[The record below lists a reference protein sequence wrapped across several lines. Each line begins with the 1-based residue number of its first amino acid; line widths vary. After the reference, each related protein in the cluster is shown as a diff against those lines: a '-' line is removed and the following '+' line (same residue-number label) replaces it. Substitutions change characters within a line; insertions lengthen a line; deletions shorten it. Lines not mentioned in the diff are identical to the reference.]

1 MVRLAKYTEDS
12 FIDSAIQIAAQCG
25 IGAVSMAS
33 IAARAG
39 APVGSLYHRFDSR
52 GTVLARAWLKVR
64 ADFRADV
71 TCHWERGE
79 TWPAMLALLQWCRAK
94 PAYAGFMLR
103 SDDAPDF
110 GELTA
115 ALREE
120 LEADQ
125 AAFDAAFE
133 RCLARMP
140 GGDAQDPAHV
150 LRFVLIGAPVAI
162 VKPFLSQDQA
172 IPPFIDAVLRATH
185 DAVCAAAP
193 IGA

>member
-39 APVGSLYHRFDSR
+39 APIGSLYYRFDSR

-64 ADFRADV
+64 ADFRAEV

-79 TWPAMLALLQWCRAK
+79 TWPAVAALLQWCRAK
-94 PAYAGFMLR
+94 PAYAGFMLQA
-103 SDDAPDF
+103 DDAPDF
-110 GELTA
+110 GELA
-115 ALREE
+115 SALRAE

-133 RCLARMP
+133 CCLQRMS
-140 GGDAQDPAHV
+140 GGVEDPAHV

-162 VKPFLSQDQA
+162 VKPYLSQDQA
-172 IPPFIDAVLRATH
+172 IPPFIDAVLRSSH
-185 DAVCAAAP
+185 DAVCGSASRAR
-193 IGA
+193 